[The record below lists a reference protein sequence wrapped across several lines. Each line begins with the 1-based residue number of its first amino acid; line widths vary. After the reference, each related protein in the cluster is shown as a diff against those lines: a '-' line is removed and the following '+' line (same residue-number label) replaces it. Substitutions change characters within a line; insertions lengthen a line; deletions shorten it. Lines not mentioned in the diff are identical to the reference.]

1 MEIANQR
8 AELLFGLASVD
19 FATLEHVE
27 NLGREAG
34 GLLAEKK
41 NKTKKKKPEH
51 FWWSCLPPALLELL

>member
-19 FATLEHVE
+19 FAALEHTE

-41 NKTKKKKPEH
+41 KKTN
-51 FWWSCLPPALLELL
+51 A

>member
-19 FATLEHVE
+19 FATLEHAE

-34 GLLAEKK
+34 GLLAGKQ
-41 NKTKKKKPEH
+41 KTKKQTPEH
-51 FWWSCLPPALLELL
+51 SWWSCLPPALLELL

>member
-19 FATLEHVE
+19 FATLEHAE

-41 NKTKKKKPEH
+41 KTNKQTN
-51 FWWSCLPPALLELL
+51 A